1 MDGGQDG
8 GVEKRT
14 RLEEGGKNGLE
25 KKSGNGET
33 EREGEM
39 GKMGP
44 VVVEM
49 SATGAAEM
57 EGDGLSGIAGGK
69 KGEE

>member
-8 GVEKRT
+8 GLEKRT
-14 RLEEGGKNGLE
+14 MLKEGGKNGLE
-25 KKSGNGET
+25 KKSGDGET
-33 EREGEM
+33 AREKER

-57 EGDGLSGIAGGK
+57 ERDA
-69 KGEE
+69 

>member
-14 RLEEGGKNGLE
+14 RLKEGGKNGLE

-33 EREGEM
+33 VCVRERERER
-39 GKMGP
+39 
-44 VVVEM
+44 
-49 SATGAAEM
+49 
-57 EGDGLSGIAGGK
+57 GGK
-69 KGEE
+69 NGAGSC